1 MAWWKLWLDSQVM
14 AKSNL
19 DLHLASIADLT
30 QVLSHKLA
38 SLYVGEIWNS
48 LSNRPGTRVA

>member
-38 SLYVGEIWNS
+38 SLYIGEIWNS